1 MGYTEIEVGD
11 TIPSCIVHPASCILS
26 MIIGLT
32 GRNAAGKGTV
42 AAWLEQIGFVYRS
55 LSDELRSLLRE
66 NGIPVTRENLI
77 RYGVEFRR
85 RLGPG
90 ILAERVLR
98 RLDPEK
104 NYVIDSIRHPREV
117 EVLRSRPDFLLIA
130 VSARPEIRFDRLR
143 RRAREGDP
151 QTWEEFER
159 IEQAETA
166 NPDPMA
172 QQIPAC
178 EAMAD
183 VVIENNDTVEAL
195 YERLREVLRPFFL
208 RQTRPDWDEYFMQ
221 IAKVVALRSNCLKRK
236 VAAIVVKDRRII
248 STGYNGT
255 PRGVR
260 NCNEGGCA
268 RCRALGQS
276 GTQLDV
282 CLCSHAEENAITQAA
297 YHGISLRDATLYCTL
312 SPCITCAKMIIN
324 AGIAEVVYE
333 SPYPLESAVV
343 ALFREAGVR
352 LRVLKSDGVTE

>member
-1 MGYTEIEVGD
+1 M
-11 TIPSCIVHPASCILS
+11 
-26 MIIGLT
+26 
-32 GRNAAGKGTV
+32 
-42 AAWLEQIGFVYRS
+42 
-55 LSDELRSLLRE
+55 
-66 NGIPVTRENLI
+66 
-77 RYGVEFRR
+77 
-85 RLGPG
+85 
-90 ILAERVLR
+90 
-98 RLDPEK
+98 
-104 NYVIDSIRHPREV
+104 
-117 EVLRSRPDFLLIA
+117 
-130 VSARPEIRFDRLR
+130 
-143 RRAREGDP
+143 
-151 QTWEEFER
+151 
-159 IEQAETA
+159 
-166 NPDPMA
+166 
-172 QQIPAC
+172 
-178 EAMAD
+178 
-183 VVIENNDTVEAL
+183 EAL
-195 YERLREVLRPFFL
+195 YERLREVLLPFFL
-208 RQTRPDWDEYFMQ
+208 RQTRPEWDDYFLH

-297 YHGISLRDATLYCTL
+297 YHGISLQGATLYCTL

-352 LRVLKSDGVTE
+352 LRVLGREGRREA